1 MPQPS
6 KTFKTHGEQIA
17 LLRCRGMQ
25 INDVAYARRVLERV
39 NYYRFSGYWYSFRQL
54 DSDGRHRLDVFV
66 DGTNFTDV
74 AALYDF
80 DERLRSAV
88 FDCLTPVELALKAM
102 LGHELGRLDPL
113 VHLRPALLG
122 PGARQKR
129 SAAKPSQQYQMWLDR
144 YNKELSFSREDFV
157 KHHQRKYGGQLP
169 IWAAV
174 EVMDW
179 GSLAYLYRLSPIA
192 VCDVIAARMK
202 LTAAQLGS
210 WIRALNIVRN
220 YSAHHARMF
229 NRVYTLKPR
238 LPKVETHPELA
249 AAKKGAQPMLRS
261 AHSHS
266 VLAHCSWHRGSN
278 IASAH
283 SVNLSA
289 YTCAPHQPHGNTQR
303 LANAASL
310 AKLDPVTVSALTAF
324 GFELQFVGSSRKI
337 SRRDQTQC

>member
-1 MPQPS
+1 
-6 KTFKTHGEQIA
+6 
-17 LLRCRGMQ
+17 
-25 INDVAYARRVLERV
+25 
-39 NYYRFSGYWYSFRQL
+39 
-54 DSDGRHRLDVFV
+54 
-66 DGTNFTDV
+66 
-74 AALYDF
+74 
-80 DERLRSAV
+80 
-88 FDCLTPVELALKAM
+88 
-102 LGHELGRLDPL
+102 
-113 VHLRPALLG
+113 
-122 PGARQKR
+122 
-129 SAAKPSQQYQMWLDR
+129 MWLDR
-144 YNKELSFSREDFV
+144 YNKEPSFSREDFV

-174 EVMDW
+174 EVIDW

-249 AAKKGAQPMLRS
+249 AAKRRS
-261 AHSHS
+261 TDAS
-266 VLAHCSWHRGSN
+266 VSSLSFSTCSLSWHRGSN

-283 SVNLSA
+283 SVNLSG

-324 GFELQFVGSSRKI
+324 GFELQFVGPSRKI

>member
-1 MPQPS
+1 
-6 KTFKTHGEQIA
+6 
-17 LLRCRGMQ
+17 
-25 INDVAYARRVLERV
+25 
-39 NYYRFSGYWYSFRQL
+39 
-54 DSDGRHRLDVFV
+54 
-66 DGTNFTDV
+66 
-74 AALYDF
+74 
-80 DERLRSAV
+80 
-88 FDCLTPVELALKAM
+88 
-102 LGHELGRLDPL
+102 
-113 VHLRPALLG
+113 
-122 PGARQKR
+122 
-129 SAAKPSQQYQMWLDR
+129 MWLDR

-174 EVMDW
+174 EVIDW

-249 AAKKGAQPMLRS
+249 AAKKALNRCFGQLTLIQYLLT
-261 AHSHS
+261 
-266 VLAHCSWHRGSN
+266 VLASGIEHC
-278 IASAH
+278 SAH
-283 SVNLSA
+283 SVNLSG

-324 GFELQFVGSSRKI
+324 GFELQFVGPSRKI